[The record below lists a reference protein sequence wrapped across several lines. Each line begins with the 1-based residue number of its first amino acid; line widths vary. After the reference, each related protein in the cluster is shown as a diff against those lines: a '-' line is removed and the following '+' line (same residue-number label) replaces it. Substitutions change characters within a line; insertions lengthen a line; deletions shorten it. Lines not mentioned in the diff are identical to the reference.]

1 MANRHDDSDRIEESL
16 VEHKEKVKVD
26 SHQAQGTES
35 FEEMSVPTESDTM
48 HPPPPSVMIEAVM
61 NSLLSDSQSII

>member
-16 VEHKEKVKVD
+16 VEHKEKVTVD
-26 SHQAQGTES
+26 GHQAQGTES

-48 HPPPPSVMIEAVM
+48 HPPPSVVIEAVM